1 MRRDGGWREDSTK
14 AKEMT
19 EKRRNRMK
27 KMRKNESK
35 RGSTEETSKTSHCF
49 SMPDLFRD

>member
-14 AKEMT
+14 AEEMT
-19 EKRRNRMK
+19 EERRRSRRRWGRKRV
-27 KMRKNESK
+27 
-35 RGSTEETSKTSHCF
+35 RGSAEETSKTSHCF